1 MIDNPFRAQLSRHV
15 TPLVRLLTVLK
26 LTPNQV
32 SVSGLLIALTA
43 ALLVATGHFLFAIF
57 VWWLSRLLD
66 GLDGIYARASNQSSD
81 FGAFL
86 DIQLDMLAYSAM
98 IVGFYLQFPDLAL
111 QWILIMLAYVLCIS
125 GALGLGS
132 FEAKQDI
139 TDTSGR
145 GLRLAVGLAEGGE
158 TGLAYTVFLLF
169 PHYLFFTT
177 WIWIALLSITIVA
190 RLFLAHDELRGKS

>member
-1 MIDNPFRAQLSRHV
+1 MIDNPFRERLAPIAAPWV
-15 TPLVRLLTVLK
+15 KLLTKLK

-32 SVSGLLIALTA
+32 SWIGLAIGLGA
-43 ALLVATGHFLFAIF
+43 ALLVATGYFIAAIGL
-57 VWWLSRLLD
+57 WWLSRFLD
-66 GLDGIYARASNQSSD
+66 GLDGIYARASNQTSD

-98 IVGFYLQFPDLAL
+98 IAAFYWQFPELAW
-111 QWILIMLAYVLCIS
+111 QWLLILLAYVLCIS

-132 FEAKQDI
+132 FENKQGIEDV
-139 TDTSGR
+139 SGR

-169 PHYLFFTT
+169 PSLLPVTT
-177 WIWIALLSITIVA
+177 WIWIAILAITILA
-190 RLFLAHDELRGKS
+190 RLVLAGYELKD